1 MGTAA
6 GCPAGTRAIGG
17 LVRLDM
23 AQALAP
29 AAGLALVPAAALA
42 LIRAAGLAARAMA
55 AMADPAALAALAA
68 LAGLA
73 VDLAGPA
80 VVLAGP
86 AVVLAVLADT
96 APLAATTG
104 HHRGATPT
112 RATPTVTS
120 AEKLSCGRPRD
131 RGCGRGAARA
141 AAR

>member
-23 AQALAP
+23 AQALALAP

-55 AMADPAALAALAA
+55 AMADPAALAA

>member
-23 AQALAP
+23 AQALALAP

-68 LAGLA
+68 LAG
-73 VDLAGPA
+73 PA

-112 RATPTVTS
+112 WAAPTVTS